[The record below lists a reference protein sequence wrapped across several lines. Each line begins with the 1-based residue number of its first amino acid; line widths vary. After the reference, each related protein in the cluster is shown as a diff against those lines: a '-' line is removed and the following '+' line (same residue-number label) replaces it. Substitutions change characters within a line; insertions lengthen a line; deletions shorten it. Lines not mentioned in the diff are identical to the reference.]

1 MANYS
6 LSERLITMNNN
17 SDKIKKSGH
26 GAALGKLIL
35 IGEHSVV
42 YGKLSV
48 GLPFSAVTINVH
60 LTENPDKTLI
70 NSSMYSGTIDKI
82 PYFIENIY
90 SVYTKIK
97 QDFNIN
103 KYFFIDIESNIP
115 VERGLGSS
123 AAVAVALVRAFE
135 DYLDIKLSIED
146 FLSYVDL
153 SEKISHGNPSGL
165 DARLITLN
173 QPLLFQRNKKIETF
187 YFDTP
192 YYLVVADTGITGQ
205 TKEAVKDVRMN
216 YESPYYARSQASS
229 FYIEDLDRLAHG
241 FYENLSKDYTDF
253 DSLAKIIDSAHDDL
267 RALQVSSPEQ
277 DFGINFAKKHG
288 AASGK
293 ITGGGRGGCF
303 YVLCKNFESAENIK
317 NLIIDNKVGVDA
329 WTVPLSSI
337 SMKDSGKI
345 KP

>member
-1 MANYS
+1 
-6 LSERLITMNNN
+6 MNNN
-17 SDKIKKSGH
+17 SRKTKTSGS
-26 GAALGKLIL
+26 GSALGKLIL

-48 GLPFSAVTINVH
+48 GLPFSAVKIYVQLN
-60 LTENPDKTLI
+60 ENQGKTLI
-70 NSSMYSGTIDKI
+70 NSSMYSGTIDRI

-97 QDFNIN
+97 KDFNIN
-103 KYFFIDIESNIP
+103 KNFLINIESSIP

-135 DYLDIKLSIED
+135 DYLDIKLSVDE

-173 QPLLFQRNKKIETF
+173 QPLLFQRDKKIETF

-205 TKEAVKDVRMN
+205 TKEAVRDVRMN

-229 FYIEDLDRLAHG
+229 FYIEDLDRLAHE
-241 FYENLSKDYTDF
+241 FYEILSKEETDF
-253 DSLAKIIDSAHDDL
+253 DNLAEIIDLAHNAL
-267 RALQVSSPEQ
+267 RGLQVSSPEQ
-277 DFGINFAKKHG
+277 DFGINYAKKHG

-303 YVLCKNFESAENIK
+303 YVLCKDYETAENIK
-317 NLIIDNKVGVDA
+317 NLIIENKVGVDA
-329 WTVPLSSI
+329 WTIPLSSI
-337 SMKDSGKI
+337 YMKNSI
-345 KP
+345 II